1 MIKLNIRHPYLFA
14 FSLLILTEL
23 LSFFAYFQAS
33 AQIYLLIASFL
44 AIFFIS
50 LFSLEIG
57 VLTAAAELIIGS
69 KGHLFSAQLFG
80 FPISLRLIIWTALL
94 LASLVFIF
102 RHGIYTSWRQY
113 GKKYQF
119 WPFLIILSAF
129 ISYAI
134 FNGLN
139 RGHALATILTDANA
153 WLYLGLLVPI
163 LLVYGAGDLAS
174 YDRLKK
180 TFLLAVFWLSI
191 KTLILLFIFSHNLV
205 VMPDIYLWVRRSGIG
220 EITAM
225 GGGWQRIF
233 LQSQIYLPIAFFLIL
248 WPEIKRLSKNTFKNK
263 LITIG
268 ALSILLAVIIISM
281 SRSFWLAFVCAG
293 VIGSIL
299 SWQLV
304 WKSYLKVL
312 AYSSVALLAAMLLI
326 VIIVKFPYPDP
337 EAGLSAAALAAR
349 LDLNSNEAALAS
361 RWSLLPNLWQAIKQA
376 PITGQGFGATVGY
389 YSQDPRILAQHPDGW
404 YTSYAFEWAYL
415 DTWLK
420 LGFLGL
426 LAYLG
431 WLFYLFFR
439 LWQQGQAPDG
449 EKYRALAISLLF
461 LMIVNIF
468 TPYLNHPLGLGFLLF
483 SSCFIRKNPL

>member
-1 MIKLNIRHPYLFA
+1 
-14 FSLLILTEL
+14 
-23 LSFFAYFQAS
+23 
-33 AQIYLLIASFL
+33 
-44 AIFFIS
+44 
-50 LFSLEIG
+50 
-57 VLTAAAELIIGS
+57 
-69 KGHLFSAQLFG
+69 
-80 FPISLRLIIWTALL
+80 
-94 LASLVFIF
+94 
-102 RHGIYTSWRQY
+102 
-113 GKKYQF
+113 
-119 WPFLIILSAF
+119 
-129 ISYAI
+129 
-134 FNGLN
+134 
-139 RGHALATILTDANA
+139 
-153 WLYLGLLVPI
+153 
-163 LLVYGAGDLAS
+163 
-174 YDRLKK
+174 
-180 TFLLAVFWLSI
+180 
-191 KTLILLFIFSHNLV
+191 
-205 VMPDIYLWVRRSGIG
+205 MPDIYLWVRRSGIG

-439 LWQQGQAPDG
+439 LWQQGQA
-449 EKYRALAISLLF
+449 
-461 LMIVNIF
+461 
-468 TPYLNHPLGLGFLLF
+468 
-483 SSCFIRKNPL
+483 

>member
-1 MIKLNIRHPYLFA
+1 
-14 FSLLILTEL
+14 
-23 LSFFAYFQAS
+23 
-33 AQIYLLIASFL
+33 
-44 AIFFIS
+44 
-50 LFSLEIG
+50 
-57 VLTAAAELIIGS
+57 
-69 KGHLFSAQLFG
+69 
-80 FPISLRLIIWTALL
+80 
-94 LASLVFIF
+94 
-102 RHGIYTSWRQY
+102 
-113 GKKYQF
+113 
-119 WPFLIILSAF
+119 
-129 ISYAI
+129 
-134 FNGLN
+134 
-139 RGHALATILTDANA
+139 
-153 WLYLGLLVPI
+153 
-163 LLVYGAGDLAS
+163 
-174 YDRLKK
+174 
-180 TFLLAVFWLSI
+180 
-191 KTLILLFIFSHNLV
+191 
-205 VMPDIYLWVRRSGIG
+205 
-220 EITAM
+220 
-225 GGGWQRIF
+225 
-233 LQSQIYLPIAFFLIL
+233 
-248 WPEIKRLSKNTFKNK
+248 
-263 LITIG
+263 
-268 ALSILLAVIIISM
+268 
-281 SRSFWLAFVCAG
+281 
-293 VIGSIL
+293 
-299 SWQLV
+299 
-304 WKSYLKVL
+304 
-312 AYSSVALLAAMLLI
+312 MLLI